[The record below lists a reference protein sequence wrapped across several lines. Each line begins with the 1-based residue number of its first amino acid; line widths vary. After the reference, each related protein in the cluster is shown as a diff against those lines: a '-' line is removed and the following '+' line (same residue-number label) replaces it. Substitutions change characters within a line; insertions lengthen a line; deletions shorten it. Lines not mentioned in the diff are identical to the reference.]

1 MAITIEQQEEVCTI
15 LANLFQENPNGC
27 VLWEEIYERIR
38 TTASFKIEN
47 WIDVRNCV
55 CAFQQIGVIS
65 HDRKNVFQETYHVL

>member
-15 LANLFQENPNGC
+15 LAKLFEENPNGR

-55 CAFQQIGVIS
+55 CAFQQIGVIA